1 MMCFV
6 TFTVSRRGSLNY
18 VRNLASR
25 CQFLF
30 RLIYREG
37 QAAFLIVSLYRV
49 SHEILRFV
57 NSFNVILYLLDIKD
71 FLKFISLKN
80 FYSNIFT
87 LKLILLLYDCHK
99 IFWCKHLNKLWKKTL
114 KTIFQLSCFVGHL
127 ASPAFHKLAMF
138 CLFKNLIL
146 SIFINQFIEI
156 VDSKRI
162 YKS

>member
-114 KTIFQLSCFVGHL
+114 KTIFQLSCFVGHPL
-127 ASPAFHKLAMF
+127 HSGFISIQNVAKKTGKFNISE
-138 CLFKNLIL
+138 FKE
-146 SIFINQFIEI
+146 FVF
-156 VDSKRI
+156 RI
-162 YKS
+162 QCFKI